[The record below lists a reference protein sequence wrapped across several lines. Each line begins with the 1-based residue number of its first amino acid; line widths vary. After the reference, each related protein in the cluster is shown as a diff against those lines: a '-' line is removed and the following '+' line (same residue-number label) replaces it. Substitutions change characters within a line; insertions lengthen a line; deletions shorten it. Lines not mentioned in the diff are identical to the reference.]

1 MKQILAVISLNQLET
16 KMDNLQMYIIRF
28 RFEQV
33 LWTSP
38 FTHANF
44 YNFVALRH
52 LRLFPSSHRHLGF
65 NVEVL
70 VVL

>member
-28 RFEQV
+28 
-33 LWTSP
+33 
-38 FTHANF
+38 THANF
-44 YNFVALRH
+44 CNFVALRH

-65 NVEVL
+65 NFEVL